1 MKHARHDGPS
11 LEGEPWIACSP
22 PIEKLSRYALL
33 FAYVTETAQTLTK
46 YSAHSCLSMHHCFH
60 CKLAAGE
67 PRRDE
72 PAPPPEQVRP
82 LLGVRGGNGAAAG
95 PSLACDAWPSLE
107 ARREYGAWLRFIEWH
122 VIFFCSCCATIN
134 ALVMLGVLVIHLQW
148 KMCTHL

>member
-107 ARREYGAWLRFIEWH
+107 ARREYGG
-122 VIFFCSCCATIN
+122 CDSSN
-134 ALVMLGVLVIHLQW
+134 GM
-148 KMCTHL
+148 